1 MSFKVAVLLFFCS
14 LSGILAQDPLDA
26 TIIIRG
32 VSTMAETDDNFVCA
46 TIDWWPPQKCN
57 YNNCPWGE
65 SSVLTLDL
73 HHPFLAKAI
82 QAFNPL
88 RIRIGGSLQD
98 QVVYGVGSSYP
109 CLPFAQMVTGLF
121 GFSKGCLS
129 MDRWDE
135 LNLLFQSTGAIV
147 TFGLNALRGRHK
159 TGKGIW
165 GGLWNATNARN
176 FIEYTILKGY
186 QVDSWEFGNE
196 LSGDGI
202 GAKVGSEQYGKD
214 LIHLKTLLDDLYKD
228 SHSPP
233 LLLAPG
239 GFYDQQWYAKLLQFS
254 GPNVVSALT
263 HHIYNLGPGSDPHLT
278 RKIVDPHYLSRVADT
293 FREIQLTIQRHGPW
307 ASAWVGESGGAYNSG
322 GHLVSDTFVNS
333 FWYLDQLG
341 MASKYNTKVYCRQ
354 SLVGGNYGLLDRT
367 TFIPNPDYY
376 SALLWHRLM
385 GKGVLSIDLSESPYL
400 RAYAHC
406 SKQKPGVSLLLI
418 NLSNSTTFSITVHN
432 DLNINEHTRRT
443 ISKDDSFI
451 HGLKKSVIWVGTKSS
466 DGMVKR
472 EEYHLTPK
480 DGDLHSRTMLLNGS
494 PLELTEDGDIPPMD
508 PLLVPVDSPISVT
521 ALSIAF
527 VALPDFEAHAC
538 L

>member
-1 MSFKVAVLLFFCS
+1 MSFKFAVLLFFCS

-32 VSTMAETDDNFVCA
+32 VSTMAETDENFVCA

-57 YNNCPWGE
+57 YNHCPWGE
-65 SSVLTLDL
+65 SSVLTLDV

-109 CLPFAQMVTGLF
+109 CLPFAQMAAGLF

-159 TGKGIW
+159 IGKGIW
-165 GGLWNATNARN
+165 GGPWNATNARN

-228 SHSPP
+228 SRSCP

-322 GHLVSDTFVNS
+322 GHLCSTV
-333 FWYLDQLG
+333 
-341 MASKYNTKVYCRQ
+341 ASTY
-354 SLVGGNYGLLDRT
+354 
-367 TFIPNPDYY
+367 
-376 SALLWHRLM
+376 

-432 DLNINEHTRRT
+432 DLNINKHTRRT

-480 DGDLHSRTMLLNGS
+480 DGNLHSRTMLLNGS

-508 PLLVPVDSPISVT
+508 PLLVPVDSPISVA

-527 VALPDFEAHAC
+527 VVLPDFEAHAC